1 MPTPLDK
8 AFQCCQMLPKKIL
21 LSNLLVVFNSCVSA
35 VDNRIVRVFLDI
47 SFFFFLIFFYSII
60 SLYFLFFYCD
70 MDPCGLMQI
79 N

>member
-1 MPTPLDK
+1 
-8 AFQCCQMLPKKIL
+8 MLPKKIL